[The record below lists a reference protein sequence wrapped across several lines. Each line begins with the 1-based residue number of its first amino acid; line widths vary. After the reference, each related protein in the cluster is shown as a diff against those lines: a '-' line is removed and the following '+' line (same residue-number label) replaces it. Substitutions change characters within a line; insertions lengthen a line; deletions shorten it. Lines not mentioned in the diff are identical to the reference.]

1 VKERPIIMTAESV
14 QALEAGRKTQTS
26 RLVRLPPDAAE
37 VVVDPGG
44 SDVFGPGPYLKVYRR
59 EPCDG
64 PAMYPRI
71 YSPFGYPGDRLWVKE
86 AFWIGHDTDW
96 DEASGRLV
104 DCGVS
109 LTEDKDAPLQ
119 YCASP
124 NNPGLPDEP
133 GDWFGPD
140 DIFPERCWLKWS
152 GGLGP
157 SCWSKRSPL
166 FMPRWASRFLLE
178 IAMVRAM
185 RIQQMTREDA
195 IAEGV
200 FFTDYGKHEHQL
212 SVDGGKTWGVMLQQ
226 RAGWSYRKTTGH
238 EQCLGS
244 PQMAFANEW
253 NRIHAGDRWNL
264 KPGPSPWDQNPW
276 VWVYTFRRTQ

>member
-1 VKERPIIMTAESV
+1 
-14 QALEAGRKTQTS
+14 
-26 RLVRLPPDAAE
+26 
-37 VVVDPGG
+37 
-44 SDVFGPGPYLKVYRR
+44 
-59 EPCDG
+59 
-64 PAMYPRI
+64 
-71 YSPFGYPGDRLWVKE
+71 
-86 AFWIGHDTDW
+86 
-96 DEASGRLV
+96 
-104 DCGVS
+104 
-109 LTEDKDAPLQ
+109 
-119 YCASP
+119 
-124 NNPGLPDEP
+124 
-133 GDWFGPD
+133 
-140 DIFPERCWLKWS
+140 
-152 GGLGP
+152 
-157 SCWSKRSPL
+157 L